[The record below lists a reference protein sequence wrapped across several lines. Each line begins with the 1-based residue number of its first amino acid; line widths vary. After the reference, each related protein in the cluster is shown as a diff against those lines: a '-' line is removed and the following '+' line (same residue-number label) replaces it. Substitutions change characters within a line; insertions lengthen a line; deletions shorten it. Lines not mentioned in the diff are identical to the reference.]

1 MYINCFDPYNYRML
15 IKLLVSQNFFWPN
28 YFKEFKDFVRTCN
41 KCQKAG
47 KAGEKTL
54 LKLVPVIS
62 EVFAKIN
69 VDASESLTCYINWK
83 EIYYHTAM
91 RLLSKYPDAVAV
103 LM

>member
-1 MYINCFDPYNYRML
+1 ML

-41 KCQKAG
+41 KCQKED

-69 VDASESLTCYINWK
+69 VDASESLPVTSTGKKYI
-83 EIYYHTAM
+83 ITQPCVYYPSIQM
-91 RLLSKYPDAVAV
+91 PLLF
-103 LM
+103 